1 VSYLF
6 YASND
11 DYMTVIAISGQP
23 GCGSTTTGRL
33 LAKKLGLQFFS
44 AGEYFKSFSK
54 GKTQE
59 AVEFLGSEKGSSKD
73 FHEAIDRLM
82 VEKAKKGDIVI
93 DGKLAI
99 HFLKEIAGAKIWLKA
114 SPAKRA
120 ERYAKRDGIS
130 VESAARTVNEKDGL
144 ERKTF
149 RKLYGFD
156 TFSQEKEADFVIDT
170 SDKTPEQV
178 VLGIIAFVNRKV

>member
-1 VSYLF
+1 
-6 YASND
+6 
-11 DYMTVIAISGQP
+11 MTVIAISGQP

-33 LAKKLGLQFFS
+33 LAKKLGLEFFS

-73 FHEAIDRLM
+73 FHEAIDKLM
-82 VEKAKKGDIVI
+82 IGKAKKGNVVV

-99 HFLKEIAGAKIWLKA
+99 HFLKEIADVRVWLKA

-120 ERYAKRDGIS
+120 ERYAKRDEVS
-130 VESAARTVNEKDGL
+130 VEAAGRTVAEKDAL

-156 TFSQEKEADFVIDT
+156 TFLQEKEADMAVDT
-170 SDKTPEQV
+170 SGKTPEEIV
-178 VLGIIAFVNRKV
+178 SEISAFVKRKV